1 MATIKVIYN
10 NCCGGGFAFSA
21 AFEEEYRG
29 RTGQLLATHRRL
41 LDPRSPTNIR
51 IDPVAVA
58 ILEEKGSEW
67 SSGTN
72 AALEIR
78 EIPAVFSLYW
88 SIDERDGDETVE
100 CNTESAFA
108 DLLHTYMKD
117 GDGAALADNYRHLMV
132 GAASLYDDATHG
144 PGWLKT

>member
-1 MATIKVIYN
+1 MATIKIIYN
-10 NCCGGGFAFSA
+10 NCYGGFAFSV
-21 AFEEEYRG
+21 AFEEEYHG

-51 IDPVAVA
+51 IDPVAIA

-67 SSGTN
+67 SSGPN

-88 SIDERDGDETVE
+88 SIEDRDGDETVE

-117 GDGAALADNYRHLMV
+117 GNAASLVDGYRRIMSGAAR
-132 GAASLYDDATHG
+132 LYDDATRG
-144 PGWLKT
+144 PG

>member
-1 MATIKVIYN
+1 MKIIYN
-10 NCCGGGFAFSA
+10 DCYGGFAFSA
-21 AFEEEYRG
+21 AFEAEYRA
-29 RTGQLLATHRRL
+29 RTGQVLSTHRRL

-51 IDPVAVA
+51 VDPVAIA

-67 SSGTN
+67 SSGPN

-78 EIPAVFSLYW
+78 EIPDVFSSYW
-88 SIDERDGDETVE
+88 TIDDAEGDETVE

-117 GDGAALADNYRHLMV
+117 GNSGALADSYRHLMA
-132 GAASLYDDATHG
+132 GAASLYNDATRG
-144 PGWLKT
+144 PG